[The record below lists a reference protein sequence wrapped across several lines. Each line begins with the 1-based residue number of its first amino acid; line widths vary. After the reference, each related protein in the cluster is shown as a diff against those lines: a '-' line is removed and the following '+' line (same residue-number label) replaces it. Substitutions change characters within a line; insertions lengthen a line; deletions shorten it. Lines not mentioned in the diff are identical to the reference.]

1 MDQQKPKRFIRRSVV
16 EAITGLPTS
25 SLYLEITKGRFP
37 KPIPIG
43 ERSVAWIEEE
53 VIAWQEARI
62 AQRDV
67 EAA

>member
-1 MDQQKPKRFIRRSVV
+1 MELQPKRFIRRGVV
-16 EAITGLPTS
+16 ERITGLPTS
-25 SLYLEITKGRFP
+25 SLYLEISKGRFP

-53 VIAWQEARI
+53 VIAWQESRI
-62 AQRDV
+62 AQRDM